1 VDTRNELDAPPSAGG
16 NCFNEACPGR
26 TILSHVTG
34 RWGSLVLAGL
44 ASAGTLRFSE
54 LRTRIQGVSEKMLS
68 QTLRELERDGLLE
81 RRSYAVVPP
90 RVEYS
95 LTPLGTGV
103 AAPMAAAID
112 WIDEH
117 VRDLVASQSDHD
129 ARHAK
134 SGR

>member
-1 VDTRNELDAPPSAGG
+1 MQNAPNVEPSPRGD
-16 NCFNEACPGR
+16 CFNAACPGR

-95 LTPLGTGV
+95 LTPLGRGV
-103 AAPMAAAID
+103 AAHMAAAVD
-112 WIDEH
+112 WIDAH
-117 VRDLVASQSDHD
+117 VRDLVASQSLHD
-129 ARHAK
+129 ARRAG
-134 SGR
+134 SER

>member
-1 VDTRNELDAPPSAGG
+1 MQTAPNADPPARG

-44 ASAGTLRFSE
+44 ASGGTLRFSE

-103 AAPMAAAID
+103 AAHMAAAVD
-112 WIDEH
+112 WIDAH
-117 VRDLVASQSDHD
+117 VRDLVASQCDHD
-129 ARHAK
+129 ARRAK

>member
-1 VDTRNELDAPPSAGG
+1 MDTRNELDAPPSARG

-103 AAPMAAAID
+103 AAHMAAAID

>member
-1 VDTRNELDAPPSAGG
+1 
-16 NCFNEACPGR
+16 
-26 TILSHVTG
+26 LSHVTG

-54 LRTRIQGVSEKMLS
+54 LRTRIEGVSEKMLS
-68 QTLRELERDGLLE
+68 QTLRELERDGLLM
-81 RRSYAVVPP
+81 RRSYAIVPP

-103 AAPMAAAID
+103 AAHVAATVD
-112 WIDEH
+112 WIDAH

-129 ARHAK
+129 ARRA
-134 SGR
+134 SSAI

>member
-1 VDTRNELDAPPSAGG
+1 MRDASAAGPSPRG
-16 NCFNEACPGR
+16 NCFNESCPGR

-54 LRTRIQGVSEKMLS
+54 LRARIQGVSEKMLS
-68 QTLRELERDGLLE
+68 QTLRELERDGLLR

-103 AAPMAAAID
+103 AAHLAATVD
-112 WIDEH
+112 WIDAH
-117 VRDLVASQSDHD
+117 VRDLVASQRDHD
-129 ARHAK
+129 ALRAS
-134 SGR
+134 SGG